1 MDYFLM
7 IPSSNLEQLP
17 DELLV
22 HILRL
27 LEAQDIFSFYIMTSK
42 EMRKRVD
49 IMFQLPSFEVK
60 SRIIL
65 DENIFQFFNVKSVKM
80 DLLEKRVQYSPHSWH
95 TYRNDKLHSLNNEPA
110 KVHSGYEAYYE
121 NGELHREDEPAII
134 GIVNGIIFQEWFLKG
149 VWTRGNGLPDCEH
162 ISNGTHVHKSWHGV
176 FDIEYRTLRSETMGN
191 DGRISV
197 YNHRFKS
204 EPFNNDSFAKQVFFN
219 EKGEIHCDDGP
230 AIIYENGRRLWVQ
243 NGELFR
249 PDRLPG
255 VEDY

>member
-1 MDYFLM
+1 MDYPL
-7 IPSSNLEQLP
+7 INLEQLP

-95 TYRNDKLHSLNNEPA
+95 TYRND
-110 KVHSGYEAYYE
+110 
-121 NGELHREDEPAII
+121 
-134 GIVNGIIFQEWFLKG
+134 
-149 VWTRGNGLPDCEH
+149 
-162 ISNGTHVHKSWHGV
+162 
-176 FDIEYRTLRSETMGN
+176 
-191 DGRISV
+191 
-197 YNHRFKS
+197 
-204 EPFNNDSFAKQVFFN
+204 
-219 EKGEIHCDDGP
+219 GP

-249 PDRLPG
+249 PGRLPG